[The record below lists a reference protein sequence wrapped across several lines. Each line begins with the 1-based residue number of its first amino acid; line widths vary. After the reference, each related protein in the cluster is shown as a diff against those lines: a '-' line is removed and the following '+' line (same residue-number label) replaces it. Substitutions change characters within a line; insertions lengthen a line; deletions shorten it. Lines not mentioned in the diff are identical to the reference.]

1 MAPPLPMGLKQAR
14 GVRCALAIAGSVD
27 WSVGI
32 GRTKNREMRRALA
45 LGGRRLGILNNNQ
58 PDSWRKR

>member
-1 MAPPLPMGLKQAR
+1 MGLKQAR
-14 GVRCALAIAGSVD
+14 GVWCALAIACSVD

-32 GRTKNREMRRALA
+32 GRTKKKEMRRALA

-58 PDSWRKR
+58 PNSWRTR